1 MDRVVISGATGAVG
15 MALIHEM
22 ISDEIEVLVL
32 THKNSKRNEWIPKH
46 PLVSTMDCSLDDM
59 KNVFLTG
66 CDMEYD
72 AFYHLAWAG
81 TTGNDRNNMYLQN
94 KNVKYALDAVELAN
108 RMHCKVFIGAGS
120 QAEYGR
126 FLGKINENTSTFPE
140 NGYGIAKLCAGQMTR
155 ERAHQLGMRQ
165 IWARIFSVYGSYDG
179 KQSMIMS
186 AIDKMLKGEK
196 TSFTK
201 GEQIWDYLYSK
212 DAARALYLLG
222 EKELDGVYCL
232 GSGNARPL
240 KEYIIEMRNQINP
253 ALEIGIG
260 EMPYAERQVMY
271 LCADISK
278 LRRDTGFEA
287 KYDFKKGITEI
298 IRRDKNILI
307 LF

>member
-59 KNVFLTG
+59 KNAFLTG

-126 FLGKINENTSTFPE
+126 FERKLSETTPTFPE
-140 NGYGIAKLCAGQMTR
+140 NGYGIAKLCAGQMTK

-165 IWARIFSVYGSYDG
+165 IWTRIFSVYGPYDG

-186 AIDKMLKGEK
+186 AIDKMIKGEK

-232 GSGNARPL
+232 GSGNARTL
-240 KEYIIEMRNQINP
+240 KEYIMEMRNQINP
-253 ALEIGIG
+253 TLEIGIG
-260 EMPYAERQVMY
+260 EIPYAERQVMY

-278 LRRDTGFEA
+278 LQKDTGFEV

-298 IRRDKNILI
+298 IYRDK
-307 LF
+307 